1 MHRIKIAFLTL
12 TLTFGARGSTLF
24 MPDSDT
30 AALIMLVSNTAS
42 TVSNTLKI
50 LEVAKKTSNQID
62 KYNFIAM
69 RRYFIA
75 RRIEQHVRDIIEAK
89 NMKPKGLKE
98 INQMMLRLKLNLK
111 GLKSNIDFL
120 AKDVFEAQN
129 FVDRYWEKVAN
140 SMKDE
145 QEAHNQELLSAS
157 EGSMS
162 KHVQNTAMNTAL
174 SSKVLTKMRRDNLDY
189 QRVDLSLKKSDSL
202 ERLRREEYYRDW
214 IGVNKSKDP
223 FVGAE
228 GDL

>member
-1 MHRIKIAFLTL
+1 MHRIIIAFLTL

-50 LEVAKKTSNQID
+50 LEVAKKTSDQID

-89 NMKPKGLKE
+89 KMKPKGLRE

-129 FVDRYWEKVAN
+129 FVDRYWDKVAN

-223 FVGAE
+223 FLGAE
-228 GDL
+228 GNL

>member
-12 TLTFGARGSTLF
+12 TLTFGAKGSTLF

-50 LEVAKKTSNQID
+50 LEVAKKTSDQID

-89 NMKPKGLKE
+89 KMKPKGLKE

-129 FVDRYWEKVAN
+129 FVDRYWDKVAN

-228 GDL
+228 GNL

>member
-50 LEVAKKTSNQID
+50 LEVAKKTSDQID

-89 NMKPKGLKE
+89 KMKPKGLKE

-129 FVDRYWEKVAN
+129 FVDRYWDKVAN

-223 FVGAE
+223 FVGTE
-228 GDL
+228 GNL

>member
-50 LEVAKKTSNQID
+50 LEVAKKTSDQID

-129 FVDRYWEKVAN
+129 FVDRYWDKVAN

-228 GDL
+228 GNL

>member
-50 LEVAKKTSNQID
+50 LEVAKKTSDQID

-75 RRIEQHVRDIIEAK
+75 RRIDQHVRDIIEAK
-89 NMKPKGLKE
+89 KMKPKGLKE

-129 FVDRYWEKVAN
+129 FVDRYWDKVAN

-223 FVGAE
+223 FADVE
-228 GDL
+228 GNL

>member
-1 MHRIKIAFLTL
+1 
-12 TLTFGARGSTLF
+12 

-42 TVSNTLKI
+42 TVTNTLKI
-50 LEVAKKTSNQID
+50 LEVAKKTSDQID

-89 NMKPKGLKE
+89 KMKPKGLQE
-98 INQMMLRLKLNLK
+98 INQVMLRLKLNLQ

-120 AKDVFEAQN
+120 AKDVFEAQD
-129 FVDRYWEKVAN
+129 FVDRYWDKVVN
-140 SMKDE
+140 SMQDE
-145 QEAHNQELLSAS
+145 KEAHNQELLSAS

-174 SSKVLTKMRRDNLDY
+174 TNKAVTKLRRDNLEY
-189 QRVDLSLKKSDSL
+189 QKIDLGIKKSESV
-202 ERLRREEYYRDW
+202 EKLRREEFYRNW
-214 IGVNKSKDP
+214 IGVNNEIDP
-223 FVGAE
+223 IVEAKGK
-228 GDL
+228 L

>member
-1 MHRIKIAFLTL
+1 
-12 TLTFGARGSTLF
+12 

-30 AALIMLVSNTAS
+30 AALVMLVSNTAS
-42 TVSNTLKI
+42 TVTNTLKI
-50 LEVAKKTSNQID
+50 LEVAKKTSDQID

-89 NMKPKGLKE
+89 KMKPKGLRE
-98 INQMMLRLKLNLK
+98 INQVMLRLKLNLQ

-120 AKDVFEAQN
+120 AKDVFEAQD
-129 FVDRYWEKVAN
+129 FVDRYWDKVAN

-162 KHVQNTAMNTAL
+162 KHVQNAAMNTAL
-174 SSKVLTKMRRDNLDY
+174 TSKAVTKLRRDNLEY
-189 QRVDLSLKKSDSL
+189 QKIDLGLKKSESV
-202 ERLRREEYYRDW
+202 EKLRREEFYRNW
-214 IGVNKSKDP
+214 IGVNAEVDP
-223 FVGAE
+223 MMQTNGN
-228 GDL
+228 L